1 MIDFHCHYSDE
12 RVFARADALMGAA
25 VQRGVRKFY
34 LAGTHSA
41 EWALQLELQKKYPK
55 LIKTA
60 FGVHPWWAEKFSDAE
75 LDQELDRLQK
85 QILVADALGET
96 GLDFSSKRDPAGY
109 DRQKRAFAAQVA
121 LAGKLG
127 KPVVLHVVK
136 AFNEVW
142 AGMPSLM
149 GSHGRFR
156 VPVVLH
162 RYSGSVEEAQRW
174 VQAGA
179 LISISV
185 DVVHPQRGPRLQKV
199 VLAVPVEQLLI
210 ETDAP
215 DLPDQDLAAA
225 YQWVAQAKGVGVEEL
240 AKERF

>member
-1 MIDFHCHYSDE
+1 
-12 RVFARADALMGAA
+12 MGAA
-25 VQRGVRKFY
+25 FQRGVQKFY
-34 LAGTHSA
+34 LAGTHSV
-41 EWALQLELQKKYPK
+41 EWARQLELQKKYPK
-55 LIKTA
+55 AVKTA
-60 FGVHPWWAEKFSDAE
+60 FGVHPWWAEKFSNAE

-85 QILVADALGET
+85 QVLEADALGET
-96 GLDFSSKRDPAGY
+96 GLDFSSKRDPAAF
-109 DRQKRAFAAQVA
+109 DRQNRAFAAQVA
-121 LAGKLG
+121 LAAKLAQLDTV

-142 AGMPSLM
+142 AGIQSLM

-156 VPVVLH
+156 VPVILH

-199 VLAVPVEQLLI
+199 VQAVPIEQLLI

-215 DLPDQDLAAA
+215 DLPDHELAAA